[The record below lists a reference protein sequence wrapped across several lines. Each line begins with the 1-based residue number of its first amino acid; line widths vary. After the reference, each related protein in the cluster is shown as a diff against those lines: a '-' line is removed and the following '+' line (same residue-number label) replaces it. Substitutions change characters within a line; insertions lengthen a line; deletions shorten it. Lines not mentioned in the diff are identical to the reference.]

1 MSKTLRALALAA
13 ALLGVPAAAQA
24 QGGATLGPQLVYHDD
39 FDFGIGAALTVSADG
54 IDPRVDFM
62 ADFAWFFPGR
72 EGLSYFELNGNLLY
86 DFTLEGS
93 TATPFALAGLNLA
106 SWSYDAGFGP
116 GNGGGDNTELGLNLG
131 GGIKFDAGTFRP
143 MIGVR
148 LQIEGGEG
156 VVIFGTVPF
165 ALQGN

>member
-13 ALLGVPAAAQA
+13 ALLTVPAAVQA
-24 QGGATLGPQLVYHDD
+24 QGATLGPQLAYHDD
-39 FDFGIGAALTVSADG
+39 FDFGIGAALTMSADA

-62 ADFAWFFPGR
+62 ADFAWFFPDL

-86 DFTLEGS
+86 DFILEGS

-106 SWSYDAGFGP
+106 SLSYDSGFGP

-131 GGIKFDAGTFRP
+131 GGIKFNAGSFRP
-143 MIGVR
+143 MVGVR
-148 LQIEGGEG
+148 FEIEGGEG
-156 VVIFGTVPF
+156 VVVFGTVPF
-165 ALQGN
+165 ALQGS